1 MINIDVLKGFQPRFR
16 NYNEEEATP
25 GQNGYDC
32 SSNTIPVVDGSSVEC
47 LEFISTNCIKTS
59 KSYNFFGIG
68 TLETLTS
75 ALDKIMLKM
84 KAVSEKASKAGRG
97 IATFVQLTEPTQH
110 TFNTIY
116 GNVEGFGVNKING
129 ADTIKAGDIWIVE

>member
-1 MINIDVLKGFQPRFR
+1 M
-16 NYNEEEATP
+16 
-25 GQNGYDC
+25 
-32 SSNTIPVVDGSSVEC
+32 
-47 LEFISTNCIKTS
+47 EFISTNCIKTS